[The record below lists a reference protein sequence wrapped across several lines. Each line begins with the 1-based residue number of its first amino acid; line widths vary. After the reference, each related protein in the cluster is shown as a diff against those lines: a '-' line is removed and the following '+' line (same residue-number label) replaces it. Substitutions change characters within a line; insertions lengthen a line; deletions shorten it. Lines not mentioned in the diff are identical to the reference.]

1 VSPAGEE
8 TTRKRGDTHL
18 ASGESVMKSTTGRF
32 ASLVLMA
39 IGMIGF
45 GLASG
50 GCAST
55 AYKKFTVDV
64 ALDPSQPASQP
75 VTVDLVALGGDQAAE
90 LDGMPMRKYWTQ
102 NDPYRQGLLAQ
113 GVLWS
118 VELSPSNP
126 SASLSSRDKLWNS
139 PTWKSGGKLFVLAE
153 LRGVGPGP
161 NGDPRRRSILREA
174 NLWDQNKIAVTV
186 RPSGISY
193 SPTEKAVAR

>member
-1 VSPAGEE
+1 MA
-8 TTRKRGDTHL
+8 
-18 ASGESVMKSTTGRF
+18 
-32 ASLVLMA
+32 LVLIAFGMSA
-39 IGMIGF
+39 IG
-45 GLASG
+45 
-50 GCAST
+50 CTST

-64 ALDPSQPASQP
+64 SLDSGAASGQP

-90 LDGMPMRKYWTQ
+90 LDGMPMRKYWTK
-102 NDPYRQGLLAQ
+102 NDPYREGLLSQ
-113 GVLWS
+113 GVLWT
-118 VELSPSNP
+118 VELSGSNP
-126 SASLSSRDKLWNS
+126 TATLTSRDKLWNS

-186 RPSGISY
+186 RPSGVSY